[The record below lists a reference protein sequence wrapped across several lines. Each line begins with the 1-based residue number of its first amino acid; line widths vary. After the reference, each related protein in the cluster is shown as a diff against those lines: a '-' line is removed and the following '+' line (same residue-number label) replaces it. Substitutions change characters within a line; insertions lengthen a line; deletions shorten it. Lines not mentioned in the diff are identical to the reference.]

1 MVADVIGPGP
11 AAHHGA
17 TCFRPDAEWQTGEVA
32 RRYQKSGRLHT
43 YLGDWHTHPHGSG
56 FPSRRDRRTMAV
68 VAHTPA
74 ARAPHPLLLIV
85 EGTPDGPLMVW
96 RRLGCWR
103 PLQHLTVR
111 TYTP

>member
-1 MVADVIGPGP
+1 MIGPGP

-17 TCFRPDAEWQTGEVA
+17 TYFQPDAGWQTGEVA
-32 RRYQKSGRLHT
+32 RWYQASGRLHA
-43 YLGDWHTHPHGSG
+43 YLGDWHTHPFGAG

-68 VAHTPA
+68 VAHSPA

-96 RRLGCWR
+96 RRLGFWR
-103 PLQHLTVR
+103 PLQHLAVR
-111 TYTP
+111 TYMP